1 MHVRP
6 EVVRLSVRLDDGRAK
21 ENEVGLCE
29 VDHVLWVEADV
40 GRAVWTLVL
49 VDHTQRV
56 ANLVRNNTLQTMPA
70 YSQRRKLLITLN
82 IKM

>member
-6 EVVRLSVRLDDGRAK
+6 EVVWLSVRLDDGRAK

-29 VDHVLWVEADV
+29 VDHVLWMDADV

-49 VDHTQRV
+49 VNHTQRV
-56 ANLVRNNTLQTMPA
+56 ANLVRYNTLHTMPA
-70 YSQRRKLLITLN
+70 YSQRWKLLITLN
-82 IKM
+82 SEL